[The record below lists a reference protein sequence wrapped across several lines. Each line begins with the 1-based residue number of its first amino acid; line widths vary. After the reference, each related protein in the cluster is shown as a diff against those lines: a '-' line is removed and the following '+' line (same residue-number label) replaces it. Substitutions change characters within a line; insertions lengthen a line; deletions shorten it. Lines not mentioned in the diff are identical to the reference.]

1 MSGNNEGRK
10 CFRKGGRRK
19 LENLYQIESDEHG
32 YVPSKRASQ
41 FAMFAALR
49 GYSEMLEA
57 ARKAAEEKYADK

>member
-19 LENLYQIESDEHG
+19 LENTYQIESDEHG

-41 FAMFAALR
+41 FAVFAALR
-49 GYSEMLEA
+49 GYSDMLEVARRDA
-57 ARKAAEEKYADK
+57 AEKYADK

>member
-1 MSGNNEGRK
+1 MFSDERT

-19 LENLYQIESDEHG
+19 VENPFSTDCDEHG

-49 GYSEMLEA
+49 GYSDMLEA
-57 ARKAAEEKYADK
+57 ARRDAEAEYSDK

>member
-1 MSGNNEGRK
+1 MFGDERK

-19 LENLYQIESDEHG
+19 VDNSCYTDWDEHG

-49 GYSEMLEA
+49 GYSDMLEA
-57 ARKAAEEKYADK
+57 ARRDAEAEYSDK

>member
-1 MSGNNEGRK
+1 MFGDERK

-19 LENLYQIESDEHG
+19 VENPFSTDCDEHG
-32 YVPSKRASQ
+32 YIPNKRASQ

-57 ARKAAEEKYADK
+57 ARKSAEEKYADK